1 MSIYDKAK
9 ALADEI
15 AASDELRRVKE
26 TELKMLIDLTA
37 REIVE
42 SYQAIQMEAINA
54 GIPYDQ
60 LDEAKKAQLTELE
73 NQMQANEVIM
83 EYMNANQELNQML
96 ESVNMII
103 SSALNPVAAAVVPV
117 AAQATAVKTIAAA
130 PVAVTNFIIDKRR
143 DYSRRFFVAKIAGES
158 ADTEQRF
165 FF

>member
-15 AASDELRRVKE
+15 AASDELRHVKE

-42 SYQAIQMEAINA
+42 NYQAIQMEAINS

-73 NQMQANEVIM
+73 NKMQENEVIM

-103 SSALNPVAAAVVPV
+103 SSALNPGG
-117 AAQATAVKTIAAA
+117 
-130 PVAVTNFIIDKRR
+130 
-143 DYSRRFFVAKIAGES
+143 SSCGSCGSAGNCGENDCCS
-158 ADTEQRF
+158 SCGGH
-165 FF
+165 

>member
-26 TELKMLIDLTA
+26 TELKMLIDLPA

-42 SYQAIQMEAINA
+42 TYQQIQMDAINA
-54 GIPYDQ
+54 GISYDE
-60 LDEAKKAQLTELE
+60 LDDEKKAQLTDLE
-73 NQMQANEVIM
+73 NKMQENAVIV

-103 SSALNPVAAAVVPV
+103 SSALNDNNGGGCSSCSS
-117 AAQATAVKTIAAA
+117 TG
-130 PVAVTNFIIDKRR
+130 NC
-143 DYSRRFFVAKIAGES
+143 GENDCCS
-158 ADTEQRF
+158 SCGH
-165 FF
+165 

>member
-42 SYQAIQMEAINA
+42 SYQQIQMEAINA

-60 LDEAKKAQLTELE
+60 LDEDKKAQLTELE

-103 SSALNPVAAAVVPV
+103 SSALNLGG
-117 AAQATAVKTIAAA
+117 
-130 PVAVTNFIIDKRR
+130 
-143 DYSRRFFVAKIAGES
+143 SSCGSCGSAGNCGENDCCS
-158 ADTEQRF
+158 SCGSH
-165 FF
+165 

>member
-26 TELKMLIDLTA
+26 TELKMLIDLPA

-42 SYQAIQMEAINA
+42 TYQQIQMDAINA
-54 GIPYDQ
+54 GISYDQ
-60 LDEAKKAQLTELE
+60 LDDEKKAQLTELE
-73 NQMQANEVIM
+73 KKMQENAVIV

-103 SSALNPVAAAVVPV
+103 SSALND
-117 AAQATAVKTIAAA
+117 
-130 PVAVTNFIIDKRR
+130 NNGGGCG
-143 DYSRRFFVAKIAGES
+143 SCSSAGNCGENDCCS
-158 ADTEQRF
+158 SCGH
-165 FF
+165 

>member
-42 SYQAIQMEAINA
+42 SYQQIQMEAINA

-60 LDEAKKAQLTELE
+60 LDEDKKAQLTELE

-83 EYMNANQELNQML
+83 EYMNANQELNHDVFLYASLKMQV
-96 ESVNMII
+96 SF
-103 SSALNPVAAAVVPV
+103 S
-117 AAQATAVKTIAAA
+117 QTADRLWS
-130 PVAVTNFIIDKRR
+130 N
-143 DYSRRFFVAKIAGES
+143 
-158 ADTEQRF
+158 
-165 FF
+165 

>member
-26 TELKMLIDLTA
+26 TELKMLIDLPA

-42 SYQAIQMEAINA
+42 TYQQIQMDAINA
-54 GIPYDQ
+54 GISYDE
-60 LDEAKKAQLTELE
+60 LDDEKKAQLTDLE
-73 NQMQANEVIM
+73 NKMQENAVIV

-103 SSALNPVAAAVVPV
+103 SSALNDNNGGGCSSCSSAG
-117 AAQATAVKTIAAA
+117 
-130 PVAVTNFIIDKRR
+130 NCGENDCCSSCGHLFR
-143 DYSRRFFVAKIAGES
+143 SKIE
-158 ADTEQRF
+158 
-165 FF
+165 

>member
-26 TELKMLIDLTA
+26 TELKMLIDLPA

-42 SYQAIQMEAINA
+42 TYQQIQMDAINA
-54 GIPYDQ
+54 GISYDE
-60 LDEAKKAQLTELE
+60 LDDEKKAQLTDLE
-73 NQMQANEVIM
+73 NKMQENAVIV

-103 SSALNPVAAAVVPV
+103 SSALND
-117 AAQATAVKTIAAA
+117 
-130 PVAVTNFIIDKRR
+130 NNGGGC
-143 DYSRRFFVAKIAGES
+143 SSCSSAGNCGENDCCS
-158 ADTEQRF
+158 SCGH
-165 FF
+165 

>member
-26 TELKMLIDLTA
+26 TELKMLIDLPA

-42 SYQAIQMEAINA
+42 TYQQIQMDAINA
-54 GIPYDQ
+54 GISYDE
-60 LDEAKKAQLTELE
+60 LDDEKKAQLTDLE
-73 NQMQANEVIM
+73 NKIQENAVIV

-103 SSALNPVAAAVVPV
+103 SSALND
-117 AAQATAVKTIAAA
+117 
-130 PVAVTNFIIDKRR
+130 NNGGGC
-143 DYSRRFFVAKIAGES
+143 SSCSSAGNCGENDCCS
-158 ADTEQRF
+158 SCGH
-165 FF
+165 

>member
-26 TELKMLIDLTA
+26 TELKMLIDLPA

-42 SYQAIQMEAINA
+42 TYQQIQMDAINA
-54 GIPYDQ
+54 GIPYEQ
-60 LDEAKKAQLTELE
+60 LDDEKKAQLTELE
-73 NQMQANEVIM
+73 NKMKENEVIV

-103 SSALNPVAAAVVPV
+103 SSALNDNNGGGCSSCSSAG
-117 AAQATAVKTIAAA
+117 
-130 PVAVTNFIIDKRR
+130 NC
-143 DYSRRFFVAKIAGES
+143 GES
-158 ADTEQRF
+158 DCCSSCGH
-165 FF
+165 